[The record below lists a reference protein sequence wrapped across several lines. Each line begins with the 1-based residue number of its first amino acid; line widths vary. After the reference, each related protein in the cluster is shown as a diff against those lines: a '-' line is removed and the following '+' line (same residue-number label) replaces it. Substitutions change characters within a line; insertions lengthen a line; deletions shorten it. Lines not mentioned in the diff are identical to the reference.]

1 MIPFKPAVQFV
12 RIYPTDILN
21 KVAILFIRNF
31 HKWKQ
36 HTKTIKR
43 INERGKEIK
52 ASKTYAY
59 PYRVVIK
66 TTLSTKLINMHPL
79 KGMGQS
85 YSSQIVQQQIPGHD
99 SEFTEV
105 PEDTLHFWV
114 IVVMFNTCWTLC
126 TLLSQG
132 SSISVL
138 SHATFHLVILYLS
151 NMSFQQ
157 FL

>member
-12 RIYPTDILN
+12 RIYPADILN

-52 ASKTYAY
+52 SSKTYAY

-66 TTLSTKLINMHPL
+66 TTLSIQLINMHPL
-79 KGMGQS
+79 KGMG
-85 YSSQIVQQQIPGHD
+85 
-99 SEFTEV
+99 
-105 PEDTLHFWV
+105 
-114 IVVMFNTCWTLC
+114 
-126 TLLSQG
+126 
-132 SSISVL
+132 
-138 SHATFHLVILYLS
+138 
-151 NMSFQQ
+151 
-157 FL
+157 

>member
-1 MIPFKPAVQFV
+1 MVVCVKIKNAYNLFDPEIPLL

-59 PYRVVIK
+59 PYRVVIE

-79 KGMGQS
+79 KGMG
-85 YSSQIVQQQIPGHD
+85 
-99 SEFTEV
+99 
-105 PEDTLHFWV
+105 
-114 IVVMFNTCWTLC
+114 
-126 TLLSQG
+126 
-132 SSISVL
+132 
-138 SHATFHLVILYLS
+138 
-151 NMSFQQ
+151 
-157 FL
+157 